1 MSQVLIRDVDENVV
15 EAIRARARVRGT
27 SMQKEL
33 QGILNRV
40 AAWDAIEAE
49 PTVYPPVRPVKTTG
63 MSASRLLIA
72 ERR

>member
-1 MSQVLIRDVDENVV
+1 MSQVLIRDVDEGVV
-15 EAIRARARVRGT
+15 TAIRARARVRGI

-33 QGILNRV
+33 RGILTRV

-49 PTVYPPVRPVKTTG
+49 PSVYPPVRPVKTTG
-63 MSASRLLIA
+63 RPASRLLIA

>member
-1 MSQVLIRDVDENVV
+1 
-15 EAIRARARVRGT
+15 
-27 SMQKEL
+27 MQKEL